1 MRALLWFLALSAIA
15 VAAALFAGNNQGT
28 VTVFWP
34 PYRLDLSLNL
44 VLLSLVGLFIV
55 LYAALRALAVLLSL
69 PGEARRWRIQHQ
81 ERAMQ
86 VGLIDALSHLA
97 AGRFIRARKAAEG
110 VLAQERALTGN
121 DDTLPYAARLRSVAH
136 LLAAEAAHALQARP
150 PRDAHLRQAL
160 ALPHTSRRDE
170 QELREGLQLR
180 AARYAFDDRDV
191 QAAQQ
196 RLDELPQGVA
206 RRTLA
211 LRLRFKVARLARRT
225 QTALET
231 ARLLAKHRAFSETAS
246 RSIVRGLAVEL
257 VQAAYDPPQ
266 LYKAWEQLDASER
279 ALPDVALLAA
289 ERMLALGGELALAQQ
304 WLLPVWE
311 QMVQPGTSVSPEQR
325 RRLVQLL
332 ERCFAE
338 AEGAPDAAWLTR
350 IETAQL
356 ANPHDALLQY
366 LAGMACMRLS
376 LWGKAQQLL
385 RQSLAQLREPPLRRN
400 AWRAMARLAEQREDA
415 AAAAEAWRNAA
426 QEQ

>member
-1 MRALLWFLALSAIA
+1 MRAILWFLALFAVA

-44 VLLSLVGLFIV
+44 VLLSLVGLFFV

-69 PGEARRWRIQHQ
+69 PGEARRWRVQHQ

-86 VGLIDALSHLA
+86 LGLIDTLSHLA

-110 VLAQERALTGN
+110 VLQHERALTAN
-121 DDTLPYAARLRSVAH
+121 DDALPHGARLRAVAH
-136 LLAAEAAHALQARP
+136 LLAAESAHALQDKGS
-150 PRDAHLRQAL
+150 RDEHLRQAL
-160 ALPHTSRRDE
+160 ELPHSTRRDE

-180 AARYAFDDRDV
+180 AARWAFDDRDV
-191 QAAQQ
+191 QAALQ

-225 QTALET
+225 QVALET
-231 ARLLAKHRAFSETAS
+231 ARLLGKHRAFSETAA
-246 RSIVRGLAVEL
+246 RSIVRGLALEL
-257 VQAAYDPPQ
+257 VQGAHDP
-266 LYKAWEQLDASER
+266 AQLDRAWAELDAGER
-279 ALPDVALLAA
+279 ALPEVAILAA
-289 ERMLALGGELALAQQ
+289 ERKLALGGDVTLAQQ

-311 QMVQPGTSVSPEQR
+311 QMVKPGSTLAAEQR
-325 RRLVQLL
+325 LRLVQVL
-332 ERCFAE
+332 ERSFAQ

-356 ANPHDALLQY
+356 GNPREPLLQY
-366 LAGMACMRLS
+366 LAGVACMRLS

-385 RQSLAQLREPPLRRN
+385 KQSLAQLKDPALRRS
-400 AWRAMARLAEQREDA
+400 AWRALALLAEQREDTTA
-415 AAAAEAWRNAA
+415 ATEAWRNAA
-426 QEQ
+426 KE

>member
-1 MRALLWFLALSAIA
+1 MRAILWFLALFAVA

-44 VLLSLVGLFIV
+44 VLLSLVGLFFV

-69 PGEARRWRIQHQ
+69 PGEARRWRVQHQ

-86 VGLIDALSHLA
+86 LGLIDTLSHLA

-110 VLAQERALTGN
+110 VLQHERALTAS
-121 DDTLPYAARLRSVAH
+121 DDALPYGARLRAVAH
-136 LLAAEAAHALQARP
+136 LLAAESAHALQDKVS
-150 PRDAHLRQAL
+150 RDDHVQQAL
-160 ALPHTSRRDE
+160 ALPHSTRRDE

-180 AARYAFDDRDV
+180 AARWAFDDRDV
-191 QAAQQ
+191 QAALQ

-225 QTALET
+225 QVALET
-231 ARLLAKHRAFSETAS
+231 ARLLGKHRAFSETAA
-246 RSIVRGLAVEL
+246 RSIVRGLALEL
-257 VQAAYDPPQ
+257 VQGAHDP
-266 LYKAWEQLDASER
+266 AQLDRAWAELDAGER
-279 ALPDVALLAA
+279 ALPEVAILAA
-289 ERMLALGGELALAQQ
+289 ERKLALGGDVTLAQQ

-311 QMVQPGTSVSPEQR
+311 QMVQPGSTLAVEQR
-325 RRLVQLL
+325 LRLVQVL
-332 ERCFAE
+332 ERSFAQ

-356 ANPHDALLQY
+356 GNPREPLLQY
-366 LAGMACMRLS
+366 LAGVACMRLS

-385 RQSLAQLREPPLRRN
+385 KQSLAQLKDPALRRS
-400 AWRAMARLAEQREDA
+400 AWRALAQLAEQREDA
-415 AAAAEAWRNAA
+415 TAATEAWRNAA
-426 QEQ
+426 KE

>member
-1 MRALLWFLALSAIA
+1 MRAILWFLALFAVA

-44 VLLSLVGLFIV
+44 VLLSLVGLFFV

-69 PGEARRWRIQHQ
+69 PGEARRWRVQHQ

-86 VGLIDALSHLA
+86 LGLIDTLSHLA

-110 VLAQERALTGN
+110 VLQHERALTAS
-121 DDTLPYAARLRSVAH
+121 DDALPYGARLRTVAH
-136 LLAAEAAHALQARP
+136 LLAAESAHALQDKAS
-150 PRDAHLRQAL
+150 RDDHVHQAL
-160 ALPHTSRRDE
+160 ALPHSTRRDE

-180 AARYAFDDRDV
+180 AARWAFDDRDV
-191 QAAQQ
+191 QTALQ

-225 QTALET
+225 QVALET
-231 ARLLAKHRAFSETAS
+231 ARLLGKHRAFSETAA
-246 RSIVRGLAVEL
+246 RSIVRGLALEL
-257 VQAAYDPPQ
+257 VQGAHDP
-266 LYKAWEQLDASER
+266 AQLDRAWAELDAGER
-279 ALPDVALLAA
+279 ALPEVAILAA
-289 ERMLALGGELALAQQ
+289 ERKLALGGDVTLAQQ

-311 QMVQPGTSVSPEQR
+311 QMVQPGSTLAAEQR
-325 RRLVQLL
+325 LRLVQVL
-332 ERCFAE
+332 ERSFAQ
-338 AEGAPDAAWLTR
+338 AEGAPDAVWLTR

-356 ANPHDALLQY
+356 GNPREPLLQY
-366 LAGMACMRLS
+366 LAGVACMRLS

-385 RQSLAQLREPPLRRN
+385 KQSLAQLKDPALRRS
-400 AWRAMARLAEQREDA
+400 AWRALAQLAEQREDA
-415 AAAAEAWRNAA
+415 EAAIEAWRNAA
-426 QEQ
+426 KE